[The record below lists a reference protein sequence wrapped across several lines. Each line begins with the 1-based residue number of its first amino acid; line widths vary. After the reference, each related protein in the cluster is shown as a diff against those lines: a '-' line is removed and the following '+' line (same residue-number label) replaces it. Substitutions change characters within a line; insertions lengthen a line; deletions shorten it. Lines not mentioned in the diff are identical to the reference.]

1 MPWRPRRWLAYR
13 ADGTRVSAPL
23 GGAGPAACVALA
35 WYGADAKGERRH
47 MQFYFENL
55 YVSSF
60 YASWG
65 ETLEALWRGA
75 LLEAAPRA
83 AAAGPASPFRHRATP
98 APSRRTSS

>member
-1 MPWRPRRWLAYR
+1 MPTARAFRAAGRRWRL
-13 ADGTRVSAPL
+13 PL
-23 GGAGPAACVALA
+23 CVALA

-65 ETLEALWRGA
+65 ETLETLWRGA

-83 AAAGPASPFRHRATP
+83 AAAGPRFQHPHVVQRG